1 MMHLITAALLLFSTS
16 VEGDWELKKDK
27 DAIKV
32 YTRSVEG
39 SAIDEFKAV
48 SLLKGTQVIHVL
60 NVITNVSGFDKVFP
74 DCSEAYVLEQDGR
87 YNTVHYIK
95 TDVPFPVSDR
105 DGVYEQRTTI
115 APGGGSAEV
124 VIRALT
130 GRLPAKQ
137 GLVRITRGNGF
148 WELLQVGA
156 DVKVTYQFHGD
167 PGGSVPAW
175 LANSFIVDHPF
186 STMENLRDLVS
197 K

>member
-1 MMHLITAALLLFSTS
+1 MMHLFAATLLLLHTT
-16 VEGDWELKKDK
+16 VERDWVLRKDK

-48 SLLKGTQVIHVL
+48 SLLKDTQLMDVL
-60 NVITNVSGFDKVFP
+60 NVVTNVRGFDKFFP

-87 YNTVHYIK
+87 YDTVHYIK
-95 TDVPFPVSDR
+95 TDAPFPVSDR

-115 APGGGSAEV
+115 APGGGSAKV
-124 VIRALT
+124 VIRALA
-130 GRLPAKQ
+130 GRLPVKQ
-137 GLVRITRGNGF
+137 GLVRITRGSGS
-148 WELLQVGA
+148 WDLLQVGA

-186 STMENLRDLVS
+186 NTMKNPRDLVT

>member
-1 MMHLITAALLLFSTS
+1 MMHLLTAALLLFSTS

-48 SLLKGTQVIHVL
+48 TVL
-60 NVITNVSGFDKVFP
+60 NSTLIKDVLNIITNVSGFDKVFP

-115 APGGGSAEV
+115 APGGGSAKV

-137 GLVRITRGNGF
+137 GLVRITRGNGY

-186 STMENLRDLVS
+186 STMENLRDLIS
-197 K
+197 H